1 MSGRF
6 LSRAW
11 KALAAAGAV
20 VAAVSGSA
28 AVVPRAEAAAP
39 FKVLAFYS
47 EAADQ
52 AHRSF
57 QREANVWFPQQAGA
71 NGFAYTATK
80 DWNLLNSITP
90 GQYQVVMFLDD
101 KPHTQSQYEG
111 FKRYL
116 DAGGAFFGF
125 HVSGYSDSNDQA
137 YTRWYHYEFL
147 GSGHLADNS
156 WSPTAETLR
165 IENKGNPATAG
176 LPDTILS
183 SASEWYAWEKN
194 VRQNPDITV
203 LASLD
208 QSTFPVGDNPGEIWF
223 SGDYPIV
230 WTNKNYKMLYANFGH
245 NKMNY
250 ATDTALSSTF
260 ESAQQN
266 KMILDGLRGLGGGGT
281 GDPGGIDP
289 AAWYA
294 VVNKGNGK
302 CVDAKAAGAV
312 NGTVIQQ
319 YSCNGTTAQQFQFQG
334 TSGGFSRANNRT
346 NSALVLDVAGVSG
359 ADNAGIQLWTYGGG
373 NNQQWQA
380 VAEGGG
386 YYHLVARHS
395 GKCLTVPG
403 GSSADEVQLV
413 QLGCN
418 GSAAQ
423 SFRIG

>member
-1 MSGRF
+1 MPQSF
-6 LSRAW
+6 FKRAW
-11 KALAAAGAV
+11 KLLAAVGL
-20 VAAVSGSA
+20 VAAATSITA
-28 AVVPRAEAAAP
+28 PAEAAAP

-47 EAADQ
+47 EPQDQ

-57 QREANVWFPQQAGA
+57 SREANVWFPQQSAA
-71 NGFAYTATK
+71 NGYTYTATK
-80 DWNLLNSITP
+80 DWNLLTNITP

-101 KPHTQSQYEG
+101 KPHTQQQYEG

-125 HVSGYSDSNDQA
+125 HVSGYSDAEDQP
-137 YTRWYHYEFL
+137 YMHWYHYDFL

-156 WSPTAETLR
+156 WAPTAETLR
-165 IENKGNPATAG
+165 IENHGNPATAN

-194 VRQNPDITV
+194 IRQNPNITV

-208 QSTFPVGDNPGEIWF
+208 ASTFPVGDNPGEIWY
-223 SGDYPIV
+223 SGDYPII

-266 KMILDGLRGLGGGGT
+266 KLILDGLRGLGGGT
-281 GDPGGIDP
+281 TDPGGISP
-289 AAWYA
+289 TAWYP
-294 VVNKGNGK
+294 VVNKANGK
-302 CVDAKAAGAV
+302 CVDARAAGSS

-319 YSCNGTTAQQFQFQG
+319 YSCNGTTAQQFRFQP
-334 TSGGFSRANNRT
+334 TSGGYTRADNRT
-346 NSALVLDVAGVSG
+346 NAALVLDVSGVSL
-359 ADNAGIQLWTYGGG
+359 ADNAGVQLWTYGGG
-373 NNQQWQA
+373 NNQQWQP
-380 VAEGGG
+380 VSEGGG

-403 GSSADEVQLV
+403 GSGADEVQLV
-413 QLGCN
+413 QAACN
-418 GSAAQ
+418 GGAAQ
-423 SFRIG
+423 SFRIA